1 MEMKELLENKGFSED
16 KTCIV
21 NGSALCS
28 CGPKAW
34 ASGGVV
40 EVEAIKEL
48 MDMMD
53 HTILTPENEMGQEEG
68 QSFTIMWSGI
78 FWEIVMDDPT
88 IEVTEDGEE
97 KS

>member
-34 ASGGVV
+34 ASGGEV

-68 QSFTIMWSGI
+68 QSFTIMWSVEL
-78 FWEIVMDDPT
+78 WQVSPN
-88 IEVTEDGEE
+88 
-97 KS
+97 

>member
-48 MDMMD
+48 MDRKKED
-53 HTILTPENEMGQEEG
+53 NAKYYGHFGAGARTSLGPKLQNYKTLVGG
-68 QSFTIMWSGI
+68 WA
-78 FWEIVMDDPT
+78 
-88 IEVTEDGEE
+88 VT
-97 KS
+97 S